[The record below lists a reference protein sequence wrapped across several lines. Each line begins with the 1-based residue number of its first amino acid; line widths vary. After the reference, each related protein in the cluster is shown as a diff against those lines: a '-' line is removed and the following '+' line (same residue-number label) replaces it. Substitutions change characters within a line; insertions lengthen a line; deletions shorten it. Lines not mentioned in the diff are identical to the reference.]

1 LIFDFCFLISAAFA
15 PALAA
20 DRTILILQ
28 FPPDFKVALNLFRTG
43 AVEKIDGSAEVKR
56 SKDNKQPTRVEVSIK
71 DAPAPSSVK
80 PEYQAY
86 VVWVIDAKANFS
98 NLGTISKSLKADTA
112 LKSFGILVS
121 LEADPKAKTPK
132 GLFVL
137 ESQFPE
143 KKNSFFGMTKVVY
156 SESQ

>member
-1 LIFDFCFLISAAFA
+1 MKRLFFCLLLCAVG
-15 PALAA
+15 LCWA

-43 AVEKIDGSAEVKR
+43 AVDKIDGSAEVKR
-56 SKDNKQPTRVEVSIK
+56 NKDNKQPTHVVVSIK
-71 DAPAPSSVK
+71 DAPAPSSVR

-86 VVWVIDAKANFS
+86 VVWAIDGKANFV
-98 NLGTISKSLKADTA
+98 NLGTISKDLKTDTP

-121 LEADPKAKTPK
+121 VEVNPTVKSPK
-132 GLFVL
+132 GTFVL

-156 SESQ
+156 TESQ